1 MLSDEICRQKSHDRD
16 EPYERRRLLESLG
29 DHGLRQHRYDRAS
42 CERQNGRGLS
52 GRRAEQKVSRTG
64 GDANK

>member
-1 MLSDEICRQKSHDRD
+1 MLSDEIRRQKPHDRD
-16 EPYERRRLLESLG
+16 QAYERRRLLESFG
-29 DHGLRQHRYDRAS
+29 NHSLRQHRDDRAG

-64 GDANK
+64 GDADK